1 MKAINLY
8 TTILYIVSCIFV
20 ISYFN
25 KCEEF
30 YSEFNTEAEI
40 LNDRIDRILYV
51 KVLQEGDTLWFIS
64 DDLRDTSWI
73 VNDTSWITE
82 EDAEL
87 KWDSW
92 KWERDKELS
101 TTLRIEY
108 GLEFTDTFSND
119 RYLTGNEGLYL
130 MGDVVIYADQYSGN
144 TYVINAEGDTI
155 FKYIKREKE

>member
-1 MKAINLY
+1 MKTVNYVVILLVVIWGFFINY
-8 TTILYIVSCIFV
+8 MYMDRNENFYIEL
-20 ISYFN
+20 N
-25 KCEEF
+25 KQ
-30 YSEFNTEAEI
+30 AEI

-51 KVLQEGDTLWFIS
+51 KVLQ
-64 DDLRDTSWI
+64 
-73 VNDTSWITE
+73 E

-130 MGDVVIYADQYSGN
+130 MGDVVIFPDQFSGN